1 MNKKIV
7 SCFLYCIIFAIIF
20 TIIDLFWISV
30 YKNFIK
36 KNNKKT
42 TFIDIYYLL
51 MGRCKYFK
59 QNTSNVNNLKIHTTL
74 SFYVFLFYFSISF
87 FILFTIMFILKYD
100 IIQNTDKYNYYYL
113 LNVFILIIFFI
124 IYYSQG
130 SPIESPTVNSLL
142 NKYLTPEEKI
152 IYKKTWGDI

>member
-1 MNKKIV
+1 MNKIV

-20 TIIDLFWISV
+20 TIIDFIWISF

-36 KNNKKT
+36 KNNNKT
-42 TFIDIYYLL
+42 SFIDIYYLL
-51 MGRCKYFK
+51 MGQCKYFD
-59 QNTSNVNNLKIHTTL
+59 QNTSSVDNLKIHTTL

-87 FILFTIMFILKYD
+87 YILFTIMFILKYD
-100 IIQNTDKYNYYYL
+100 IIQNNDKYNYYYL

-130 SPIESPTVNSLL
+130 SPIESPSLKNLL